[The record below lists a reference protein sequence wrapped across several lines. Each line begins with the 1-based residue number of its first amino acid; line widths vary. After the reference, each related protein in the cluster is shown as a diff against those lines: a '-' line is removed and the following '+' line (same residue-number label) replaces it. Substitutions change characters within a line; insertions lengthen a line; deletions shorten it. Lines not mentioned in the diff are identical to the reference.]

1 VATDYSQTSWTF
13 STVYTSNDGYH
24 PVSGNRR
31 FGVHQDG
38 QEIKFFSRGVD
49 RTSIALYSIANT
61 GGYGFNQADSVWE
74 SFQDNVRNFL
84 GDSAEIKSPVT
95 WRPRYSDIQDILN
108 GDMDISELDQCSEI

>member
-1 VATDYSQTSWTF
+1 
-13 STVYTSNDGYH
+13 VYTSNDGYH

-84 GDSAEIKSPVT
+84 GDSAEIKAPVT
-95 WRPRYSDIQDILN
+95 WRPRCSDIQDILN